1 VGGGVTV
8 TAASGQEVRLLDWV
22 LYSYFKFMY
31 FS

>member
-1 VGGGVTV
+1 VAVLAV

-22 LYSYFKFMY
+22 IYSHFKFLY